1 MEARFSAQEVRERL
15 SDILGMVYYAK
26 QSVIVERRGRRMAVV
41 ITPEDYELLQRVKRE
56 AMAAVAQLQERNAD
70 RDSNQVLADVTEV
83 VEQVRRERYER

>member
-41 ITPEDYELLQRVKRE
+41 ITLEDYELLQRVKRE